1 MRVTP
6 FTQPVCA
13 VGANSGGLA
22 APQKRSQHD
31 HKCER
36 GMGGSKRILRVTPF
50 TQPVCAVGANSGGLA
65 APQKRSQHDHKCER
79 GMGGAKGF

>member
-22 APQKRSQHD
+22 APKKRSQHD

-36 GMGGSKRILRVTPF
+36 GMGEQKDFESDPFHTTGLRCRRKLGRISCSPK
-50 TQPVCAVGANSGGLA
+50 AVA
-65 APQKRSQHDHKCER
+65 A
-79 GMGGAKGF
+79 

>member
-22 APQKRSQHD
+22 APKKRSQHD
-31 HKCER
+31 HECER
-36 GMGGSKRILRVTPF
+36 GTGLILKKEAEYGGTD
-50 TQPVCAVGANSGGLA
+50 VG
-65 APQKRSQHDHKCER
+65 K
-79 GMGGAKGF
+79 